1 MATTTNT
8 PLMTAEELLLR
19 PDDGLRHE
27 LIRGELTTMSPS
39 GSEHVVIIVRLTA
52 RLFQHVEADRLG
64 VVFGAEG
71 GFLIAR
77 NPDTVRAPDIAF
89 VRRER
94 IPPTGI
100 PRGFW
105 PGPPDL
111 AVEVLSPGDRVG
123 EVDEKVGEWLAA
135 GTLMVWIVNP
145 RWGSVTVHRPA
156 RAIRLL
162 SGDATLD
169 GEDVVPGFRCPVRD
183 LFPGAISGP

>member
-1 MATTTNT
+1 MATTTTT

-39 GSEHVVIIVRLTA
+39 GFEHVAIIARLTM
-52 RLFQHVEADRLG
+52 RLAQHVEAQELG
-64 VVFGAEG
+64 VVGGAEG

-77 NPDTVRAPDIAF
+77 NPDPVRAPDVSF

-94 IPPTGI
+94 IPAG
-100 PRGFW
+100 RLSRAYW

-111 AVEVLSPGDRVG
+111 AVEVLSPSDRVG

-135 GTLMVWIVNP
+135 GTLLVWVVNP
-145 RWGSVTVHRPA
+145 RWSSVTVHRPA
-156 RAIRLL
+156 REIRLL
-162 SGDATLD
+162 SEDAMLD

-183 LFPGAISGP
+183 IFPGAISGA